1 MQFFNTPPPPRPQ
14 ASGSVYKWYPRR
26 RGSGSDIAWPAPTS
40 LFPIKSKMVT
50 QRGELEASCLLLPLL
65 IFRLGIRQEAKET
78 AAPDMRLACD

>member
-1 MQFFNTPPPPRPQ
+1 MT
-14 ASGSVYKWYPRR
+14 SLG
-26 RGSGSDIAWPAPTS
+26 PARTS

-78 AAPDMRLACD
+78 AARNTRLTCY